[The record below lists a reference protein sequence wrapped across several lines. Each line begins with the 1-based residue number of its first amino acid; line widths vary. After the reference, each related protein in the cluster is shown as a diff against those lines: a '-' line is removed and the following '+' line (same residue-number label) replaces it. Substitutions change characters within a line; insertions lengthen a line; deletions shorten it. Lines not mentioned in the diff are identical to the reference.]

1 MSATTKP
8 ERSISYIDA
17 RSICIGMSSSGS
29 PEIVELTPS
38 PADLEVLRT
47 MYPLYRAIFPSDEE
61 AETLEN
67 LERYLTLKAGDYY
80 GDNSYHVLVM
90 KVDGRVVGFAI
101 GDYYADPS
109 VGVIEFLGVEDGHR
123 GRGLG
128 SALEEEFVRRA
139 SADAAALGKELRGIF
154 IEVEDPEV
162 VGKWGSVGFWYR
174 RGYMFVPVRYV
185 QPPLS
190 RGKRRAKDLRL
201 MFRPI
206 PQSTIMDGDLLL
218 AFLRSYFHYAMSIED
233 PTSTEEYRLVARRA
247 GGRAFTLEDPGS
259 SLIRSLS
266 LRIFFT
272 VDLLSSGRPEPEVG
286 DAILASLRRQGGRIP
301 YASYGGGE
309 KEESSGGSDGDG
321 LPAEI
326 LLRRERDHVNLRRS
340 YLRHTRIVRFGPLDS
355 FDVYVVRGDGRRIR
369 LGSASIYGSYR
380 SLGTFVVEVVIRGE
394 GAFLISTMVRA
405 ESIGNLRVRAL
416 SGTRSSHEGLSRHVR
431 RTMKGLLGDVVR
443 RPGSIR
449 WIHSYPL
456 LIVESIEGNPTP
468 NEIYGLVNADGSYRW
483 VSASEISRA
492 FCGRPSSSTCD
503 RGEWI
508 ADLSVVDGIMAM
520 YEPRS
525 ALVLGR
531 SPGAFMDAF
540 EEIYGVPLHSLPAGA
555 SRDALAGVE
564 AEYSSEVEMLRE
576 QFSVLWS
583 LHDLLSS
590 WDIRG
595 STEEEYRAL
604 TELEVRLH
612 RRMAELHALDVG
624 FYESLREVLR
634 SAQRR
639 MGIEELRSTVEDL
652 ASELRREIDVR
663 YQLSENRRLLHVQ
676 FLLTVLAIFQAALG
690 GITIAISLGY
700 SPVYTAA
707 AAAVLGAASI
717 LVAHR
722 IMFWR
727 RRR

>member
-1 MSATTKP
+1 
-8 ERSISYIDA
+8 
-17 RSICIGMSSSGS
+17 MSSSGP
-29 PEIVELTPS
+29 PEILELAPS
-38 PADLEVLRT
+38 PAGLEVLRAV
-47 MYPLYRAIFPSDEE
+47 YPLYRAIFPSDEE

-90 KVDGRVVGFAI
+90 RMDGRVVGFAI
-101 GDYYADPS
+101 GDYYGDPS
-109 VGVIEFLGVEDGHR
+109 VGVIEFLGVDEGYR
-123 GRGLG
+123 GRKLG

-154 IEVEDPEV
+154 IEVEDPEI
-162 VGKWGSVGFWYR
+162 VGKWGSVGFWR
-174 RGYMFVPVRYV
+174 HRGYMFVPVRYV

-190 RGKRRAKDLRL
+190 PGKRRATDLRL
-201 MFRPI
+201 MFRPM
-206 PQSTIMDGDLLL
+206 PRSTVMDGDLLL

-233 PTSTEEYRLVARRA
+233 PTSTEEYRRVARRA
-247 GGRAFTLEDPGS
+247 EGRAFTLEDPGS
-259 SLIRSLS
+259 SLVRSFS

-272 VDLLSSGRPEPEVG
+272 VDLLSSGRPEPEVR
-286 DAILASLRRQGGRIP
+286 DAILGSLHRQSGRIP
-301 YASYGGGE
+301 YVSYGGGE
-309 KEESSGGSDGDG
+309 EEMVGGGEDGRGGD

-340 YLRHTRIVRFGPLDS
+340 YLRRTRIIRFGPLDS
-355 FDVYVVRGDGRRIR
+355 FDAYVVRGDGMRIR

-380 SLGTFVVEVVIRGE
+380 SLGTFTLEVVIRGE
-394 GAFLISTMVRA
+394 GAFLIATMVRA
-405 ESIGNLRVRAL
+405 ESIGNLIVR
-416 SGTRSSHEGLSRHVR
+416 TRPGPRLGSEGLSRRVR
-431 RTMKGLLGDVVR
+431 RAMRDLLGDVAR
-443 RPGSIR
+443 RPGSIH
-449 WIHSYPL
+449 WVHSYPL
-456 LIVESIEGNPTP
+456 LIVESLEGDLTP
-468 NEIYGLVNADGSYRW
+468 NEIYGLVNADGSYRC
-483 VSASEISRA
+483 VSMSEISRM
-492 FCGRPSSSTCD
+492 FCGRPSSSVCD
-503 RGEWI
+503 GGEWI
-508 ADLSVVDGIMAM
+508 ADLSVVGGIMAM

-531 SPGAFMDAF
+531 SPGTFIDAF
-540 EEIYGVPLHSLPAGA
+540 EEIYGVPPQSLPAGA
-555 SRDALAGVE
+555 SRNALAGVE

-576 QFSVLWS
+576 QFSVLSS

-590 WDIRG
+590 WDARG

-604 TELEVRLH
+604 IELEGRLH

-652 ASELRREIDVR
+652 SSELRREIDVR

-700 SPVYTAA
+700 SPIYTAVAA
-707 AAAVLGAASI
+707 AALGAASI